1 MNLQADGTIVI
12 DTKIKTDGAQAGTED
27 IKRTLSG
34 TMDYIKLLPQAF
46 KDIPSIAKYAFSSV
60 AKTVK
65 QSSPKLRSLQ
75 DEIDRYT
82 DALYY
87 AQQAGYGLGDAPY
100 DKAYKGLHKAKQA
113 AEAYKKQLLGVDK
126 AQKKAGNTGK
136 KFNKSLKDTNKSAR
150 GARMSL
156 GKMLATSV
164 LFSTVFRAIS
174 MVTAGL
180 KEGMDNLS
188 QYSDDTN
195 RALSLL
201 LSSLTQL
208 KNTFATAFSPLV
220 EVAAPA
226 LAQFINLLSQAVTW
240 TAQLLAALTGKDTFV
255 KAVKVQQDYADSLDK
270 TKDETEAAAKE
281 TEKAIAPFDQLIQIT
296 RQKKDKDKE
305 SGKLKPEDMFTTE
318 EVSNDIKLQADAI
331 KETLGQLF
339 SPLKQ
344 SWEENGPQVLSSVKN
359 MFSAVKQLAGDVS
372 ASFMQVWNAEGYGK
386 AITDNLLITFSNL
399 VDTVGNLITN
409 FDKAWVSGDTGTKIL
424 RHLGDIILEITGF
437 FRQASESLKEWS
449 ADVDFSPLLQ
459 SFDLSLIHI

>member
-1 MNLQADGTIVI
+1 
-12 DTKIKTDGAQAGTED
+12 
-27 IKRTLSG
+27 
-34 TMDYIKLLPQAF
+34 
-46 KDIPSIAKYAFSSV
+46 
-60 AKTVK
+60 
-65 QSSPKLRSLQ
+65 
-75 DEIDRYT
+75 
-82 DALYY
+82 
-87 AQQAGYGLGDAPY
+87 
-100 DKAYKGLHKAKQA
+100 
-113 AEAYKKQLLGVDK
+113 
-126 AQKKAGNTGK
+126 
-136 KFNKSLKDTNKSAR
+136 
-150 GARMSL
+150 MSL

-174 MVTAGL
+174 MVTSGL

-255 KAVKVQQDYADSLDK
+255 KAVKIQQDYADSLDK

-305 SGKLKPEDMFTTE
+305 SGELKPEDMFTTE

-339 SPLKQ
+339 TPS
-344 SWEENGPQVLSSVKN
+344 
-359 MFSAVKQLAGDVS
+359 
-372 ASFMQVWNAEGYGK
+372 
-386 AITDNLLITFSNL
+386 
-399 VDTVGNLITN
+399 
-409 FDKAWVSGDTGTKIL
+409 
-424 RHLGDIILEITGF
+424 
-437 FRQASESLKEWS
+437 
-449 ADVDFSPLLQ
+449 
-459 SFDLSLIHI
+459 